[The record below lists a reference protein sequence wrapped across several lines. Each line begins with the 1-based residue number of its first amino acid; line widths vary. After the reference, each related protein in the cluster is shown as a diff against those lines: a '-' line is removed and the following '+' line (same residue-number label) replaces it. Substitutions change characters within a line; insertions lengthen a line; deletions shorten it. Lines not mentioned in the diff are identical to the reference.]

1 MNRLVLIVLALLLAS
16 APLPSQQR
24 QRAVSDTLRVRG
36 GSLAD
41 TAGGV
46 ADTLKPVASP
56 SGIDSVV
63 TYTAVDSVHY
73 ALKNRKMYLYGKG
86 DIKYR
91 ELGLK
96 SETIDIN
103 WNTAVLN
110 ARGVADTSDSA
121 GTRMKGEP
129 ILIDGSETYNGS
141 TITYNF
147 KTKRG
152 KIDLGKTEIEQG
164 LYYGSAIKKVD
175 TDVLYV
181 ASGRFTTC
189 NLEHPHYYFGSPEM
203 KVMVRDKVVARPIFL
218 YIADV
223 PVFALPFGI
232 FPSERGRRSGL
243 IMPAYGESS
252 RGRYL
257 THLGYYWAMSDY
269 TDWSIRTDLYSKGST
284 TLSSDFR
291 YALRYSLSGAL
302 SASYGRII
310 EGEPG
315 DPGYGDDRVFN
326 VRLSHNQEFNPTT
339 RLVVDFTF
347 MSSSFFQQTSYN
359 LNDLL
364 RQNVVSNATLTKYWE
379 GTPNSM
385 SINLRRDQ
393 NLRPDSGAVE
403 VTEVLPSVSFSRS
416 LSYPFRSSARG
427 AVTTPGHWYEF
438 IGYSYNGQ
446 FLNNRTKT
454 KLASGSGVN
463 ERMGMQHNITVNASP
478 KLGYFTIS
486 PFVNYTEKWYTRSIE
501 GDLFAADTLPTTRDV
516 RGLKAVR
523 YFDMGISAS
532 TKLYGIFQPGV
543 LGITG
548 IRHQVTPS
556 ISYTYQPDFSRSHFG
571 YYGSYV
577 DRYGQLQRYSRFERE
592 VFGGAPAGERQAIS
606 LSVGNVLEMK
616 TVSSDST
623 VKENKFQLLNLNLGI
638 GYNFAA
644 DSLRFS
650 EIGMDFRTSIGQ
662 VLSIGGSGRF
672 NLYQFALDPGNPS
685 IGRRVN
691 RFLLKEEGK
700 LAELTSF
707 SISIGTRLSGERKK
721 TEAGP
726 SKVVAD
732 TLRRQGQRT
741 GVYGLYDQEEP
752 DFSIPWNLDLMWNFS
767 QNQADPRYKFRGSSV
782 IIGLGFNLTE
792 LWKINASASYDFL
805 NKQVAAPQIS
815 VYRDLHCWEMN
826 FSWVPMGQWRNFRLE
841 IRLKAPQLQDI
852 KLTKQ
857 ASARGIY

>member
-1 MNRLVLIVLALLLAS
+1 MRSLVPMVLALLTVS
-16 APLPSQQR
+16 AAVSQV
-24 QRAVSDTLRVRG
+24 QRAARDTLAVG
-36 GSLAD
+36 GGRAD
-41 TAGGV
+41 TSRAA
-46 ADTLKPVASP
+46 ADTLKPAESP

-63 TYTAVDSVHY
+63 VYSAADSVHY
-73 ALKNRKMYLYGKG
+73 ALQNRTMFLHGKG
-86 DIKYR
+86 DIAYR

-96 SETIDIN
+96 AEAIDIN
-103 WNTAVLN
+103 WETALLS

-121 GTRMKGEP
+121 GTRRKGEP
-129 ILIDGSETYNGS
+129 ILIDGNETYNGS
-141 TITYNF
+141 VVTYNF
-147 KTKRG
+147 RTKKG

-189 NLEHPHYYFGSPEM
+189 SLEHPHYYFGSPEM
-203 KVMVRDKVVARPIFL
+203 KVMVRDKVIARPIYF

-232 FPSERGRRSGL
+232 FPNERGRRSGI
-243 IMPAYGESS
+243 IMPAYGQSS

-257 THLGYYWAMSDY
+257 THLGYYWAMNDY
-269 TDWSIRTDLYSKGST
+269 MDLSVRTDLYSKGSY

-291 YALRYSLSGAL
+291 YALRYLFTGSL
-302 SASYGRII
+302 SASYGRILS
-310 EGEPG
+310 GESN

-326 VRLSHNQEFNPTT
+326 IHLGHSQEFNPTT

-385 SINLRRDQ
+385 SMNVRRDQ
-393 NLRPDSGAVE
+393 NLQPDSGSVE
-403 VTEVLPSVSFSRS
+403 LSETLPSINFSRS
-416 LSYPFRSSARG
+416 LSYPFRSSSRG
-427 AVTTPGHWYEF
+427 EVTTPEHWYEF

-446 FLNNRTKT
+446 FLNSRTKT
-454 KLASGSGVN
+454 NLGSTSTLR
-463 ERMGMQHNITVNASP
+463 ERMGMQHNVTVNASP
-478 KLGYFTIS
+478 KLGHFTIS
-486 PFVNYTEKWYTRSIE
+486 PFFNYTEKWYNRSIE
-501 GDLFAADTLPTTRDV
+501 RDLFVPDTVPTTQEV
-516 RGLKAVR
+516 KGFKAVR

-532 TKLYGIFQPGV
+532 TKLYGIVQPGV

-571 YYGSYV
+571 YFGSYV
-577 DRYGQLQRYSRFERE
+577 DRYGQVQRYDRFEQE
-592 VFGGAPAGERQAIS
+592 VFGGAPSGERQAIS
-606 LSVGNVLEMK
+606 LSVGNVFEMK
-616 TVSSDST
+616 TVSADSAR
-623 VKENKFQLLNLNLGI
+623 KENKYQLLNLNVAL

-650 EIGMDFRTSIGQ
+650 EIGMDFRTSIGEI
-662 VLSIGGSGRF
+662 LSIGGSSRF
-672 NLYQFALDPGNPS
+672 NLYQFAVDPANPL

-700 LAELTSF
+700 LAQLTSF

-726 SKVVAD
+726 VVTD
-732 TLRRQGQRT
+732 SLRQRGERS
-741 GVYGLYDQEEP
+741 GVYGLYEQEEP
-752 DFSIPWNLDLMWNFS
+752 DFSIPWNCDLMWNFS
-767 QNQADPRYKFRGSSV
+767 QNQSDPRSIYRSSSLIV
-782 IIGLGFNLTE
+782 GLGFNLTE
-792 LWKINASASYDFL
+792 FWKINASGSYDIA
-805 NKQVAAPQIS
+805 NRQVAAPQIS

-826 FSWVPMGQWRNFRLE
+826 FTWVPLGQWRNFRLE